1 MISRRNIRIKV
12 MQSLYSLEAFST
24 TEFPDKDSLKKKGLQ
39 LLTEKFN
46 NASELF
52 NISMLYLAKIAQYAE
67 TDARLRS
74 SKYLPSNE
82 DLNVNTKIAG
92 NTYLW
97 QLLENDTFK
106 NRVIEDKLENHIEDD
121 RVKKIYQSLVNNEAY
136 KEYLEVE
143 GREVAAEKKIIMHIW
158 KNEMVRNED
167 FTDYMTDTFD
177 GWEDDKDMVMMLV
190 ENFFKNPKH
199 INFLQFI
206 SSEKNEY
213 ARSLLSTTIE
223 KEEVLMELI
232 EPKLKNW
239 DADRVASID
248 LILLKMGISEFLYFP
263 TIPTK
268 VTINEYIEVA
278 KNYSTLQSGQFING
292 VLDNLLK
299 ELSEANKIRKIERQK
314 S

>member
-1 MISRRNIRIKV
+1 
-12 MQSLYSLEAFST
+12 MQALYALEAFSST
-24 TEFPDKDSLKKKGLQ
+24 DFPDKASMRKKGLQ
-39 LLTEKFN
+39 LLAEKFGQ
-46 NASELF
+46 AAELF
-52 NISMLYLAKIAQYAE
+52 NISMLYISSVARYSE

-74 SKYLPSNE
+74 SKYLPNSE

-97 QLLENDTFK
+97 QLLENETFK
-106 NRVIEDKLENHIEDD
+106 NRIEEDKLEGKIEDD
-121 RVKKIYQSLVNNEAY
+121 RVKKLYQSLAANPLYHDYIAAD
-136 KEYLEVE
+136 
-143 GREVAAEKKIIMHIW
+143 GRDPASEKKIMVHIW
-158 KNEMVRNED
+158 KQEMLQNED
-167 FTDYMTDTFD
+167 FQEYMTDTFN

-213 ARSLLSTTIE
+213 ARNLLTSVVE

-239 DADRVASID
+239 DAERVAAID
-248 LILLKMGISEFLYFP
+248 LILLKMGISEFLFFP

-278 KNYSTLQSGQFING
+278 KQYSTLQSGQFVNG

-299 ELSEANKIRKIERQK
+299 ELAQNNRIRKIEHK
-314 S
+314 KN

>member
-1 MISRRNIRIKV
+1 
-12 MQSLYSLEAFST
+12 MQALYTLEAFAAT
-24 TEFPDKDSLKKKGLQ
+24 DFPDKESMKKKGLQ

-46 NASELF
+46 QAAELF
-52 NISMLYLAKIAQYAE
+52 NISMLYIAEVARYAE

-74 SKYLPSNE
+74 SKYLPSE
-82 DLNVNTKIAG
+82 QDLNVNTKIAG

-106 NRVIEDKLENHIEDD
+106 NRVIEDKLDGKIETD
-121 RVKKIYQSLVNNEAY
+121 RVKKMYQNLAKQAIYNDYIEL
-136 KEYLEVE
+136 E
-143 GREVAAEKKIIMHIW
+143 GREAASEKKILQHIW
-158 KNEMVRNED
+158 KQEMLQNED
-167 FTDYMTDTFD
+167 FQEYMTDTFD
-177 GWEDDKDMVMMLV
+177 GWEDDKDMVIMLV
-190 ENFFKNPKH
+190 ENFFKNPKQ

-213 ARSLLSTTIE
+213 ARSLLSAAIE

-239 DADRVASID
+239 DAERVAAID
-248 LILLKMGISEFLYFP
+248 LILLKMGISEFLFFP

-278 KNYSTLQSGQFING
+278 KQYSTLQSGQFVNG

-299 ELSEANKIRKIERQK
+299 ELSQQNKIRKIEHK
-314 S
+314 KN